1 MCIVWYNV
9 HLYFEIVIYNTVS
22 DWLEE
27 HFWPVCVFCADDKP
41 ACETA
46 CTSYGG
52 TYITPTNVSFT
63 YLPSFY
69 FIFICY
75 RDYFMVSLVSWDS
88 DTNTWNVEEHV
99 G

>member
-27 HFWPVCVFCADDKP
+27 HFWPVC
-41 ACETA
+41 
-46 CTSYGG
+46 
-52 TYITPTNVSFT
+52 VSFT